1 MDIRE
6 KSSIDDH
13 WIATFL
19 SERWVDSKMV
29 VNGELID
36 LTTVNALIA
45 GAQCGLATYRK
56 SRKEADLLSL
66 DAVNPGQGVGTAL
79 LNALS
84 QRLASER
91 VQQLCVTTTND
102 NLGALS
108 FYQRRGFRLIRL
120 RPDAVTKARA
130 LKPSIPLISAQKIP
144 IRDEI
149 DLVLAL
155 SASGHQA

>member
-1 MDIRE
+1 
-6 KSSIDDH
+6 
-13 WIATFL
+13 
-19 SERWVDSKMV
+19 
-29 VNGELID
+29 
-36 LTTVNALIA
+36 
-45 GAQCGLATYRK
+45 
-56 SRKEADLLSL
+56 
-66 DAVNPGQGVGTAL
+66 VNPGQGVGTAL
-79 LNALS
+79 LNTLS
-84 QRLASER
+84 QRLASEG

-130 LKPSIPLISAQKIP
+130 LKPSIPVISAQKIP